1 MNFWSAAAA
10 GTISLSEK
18 CSDDGRRDDMGLAGM
33 RRLLPKLISLLFL
46 FWEFS
51 ANEVE
56 FSARSAFF
64 FWEFSAND
72 VEFSARSAF
81 FFWEFSANDVEFSA
95 RSAFFFWEFS
105 ANEVEFSAR
114 SAFFFWEFSANDVE
128 FSARS
133 ASRLGEEVK
142 KPPLLDT
149 ALSSLRP
156 LASSIS
162 CVGGAGS

>member
-1 MNFWSAAAA
+1 MVHQRPHEAGHPRPSVGIIGYKPCFSMNFWSAAAA

-64 FWEFSAND
+64 FWEFSAN
-72 VEFSARSAF
+72 E
-81 FFWEFSANDVEFSA
+81 VEFSA

-114 SAFFFWEFSANDVE
+114 SA
-128 FSARS
+128 
-133 ASRLGEEVK
+133 SRLGEEVK
-142 KPPLLDT
+142 KPPLPDT

>member
-18 CSDDGRRDDMGLAGM
+18 CADDGHREISVGLEEGM
-33 RRLLPKLISLLFL
+33 RRFLPKLISLPIFVR
-46 FWEFS
+46 EFS

-56 FSARSAFF
+56 FSA
-64 FWEFSAND
+64 
-72 VEFSARSAF
+72 
-81 FFWEFSANDVEFSA
+81 
-95 RSAFFFWEFS
+95 
-105 ANEVEFSAR
+105 NEVEFSAN
-114 SAFFFWEFSANDVE
+114 EVE

-142 KPPLLDT
+142 KPPLPDT
-149 ALSSLRP
+149 APSLPRP

>member
-1 MNFWSAAAA
+1 MVHQRPHEAGHPRPSVGIIGYKPCFSMNFWSAAAA

-51 ANEVE
+51 ANEVL
-56 FSARSAFF
+56 
-64 FWEFSAND
+64 
-72 VEFSARSAF
+72 
-81 FFWEFSANDVEFSA
+81 EFSA

-114 SAFFFWEFSANDVE
+114 SA
-128 FSARS
+128 
-133 ASRLGEEVK
+133 SRLGEEVK
-142 KPPLLDT
+142 KLPLPDT

>member
-72 VEFSARSAF
+72 VEFSARSA
-81 FFWEFSANDVEFSA
+81 
-95 RSAFFFWEFS
+95 
-105 ANEVEFSAR
+105 
-114 SAFFFWEFSANDVE
+114 
-128 FSARS
+128 
-133 ASRLGEEVK
+133 SRLGEEVK
-142 KPPLLDT
+142 KPPLPDT

>member
-1 MNFWSAAAA
+1 MNFWSAAEA
-10 GTISLSEK
+10 GTISISEK

-33 RRLLPKLISLLFL
+33 RRLLPKLISLLFF

-51 ANEVE
+51 ANE
-56 FSARSAFF
+56 
-64 FWEFSAND
+64 
-72 VEFSARSAF
+72 
-81 FFWEFSANDVEFSA
+81 VEFSA

-114 SAFFFWEFSANDVE
+114 SAFFFWEFSANEVEFSARSAFFFWELSANDVE

-142 KPPLLDT
+142 RPPLPDT